1 MDIVKVIWKAKSKDD
16 KLGYIRF
23 SSRVLGKTVLRSLPL
38 DPVEKKHFNPKNER
52 LRTSF
57 TKHEYYNNLIQLKLD
72 EVNKKGNKV
81 KFMNDDKKSF
91 LEFMDIVIE
100 KNITGN
106 IGTKDK
112 YQNLRNLVT
121 DFNEYKYGV
130 SDVKFSEITVDF
142 LEELRTYMK
151 KVRKNTNNSIFYKF
165 KGLKSFTTKAQRD
178 KVYNYDV
185 NPFDLIKNTLVE
197 TTVDVLNK
205 DDLKKMMHTPLVE
218 VYRSGKKFG
227 QPILDLSILNG
238 LKYKNYK
245 NLDDIRNFFLF
256 QLFCQGI
263 RVSDL
268 LTLRWQDFY
277 IKDEQI
283 RIKKRM
289 VKVKSFID
297 ILVNYNTMD
306 YLKNYIPWNNL
317 PEHLVNNMSSIM
329 YRDMAN
335 VRRTSY
341 KSADEPRIEIDAEI
355 IGVEIDANNIKR
367 FNLEFKSVNELYYT
381 SVNEVK
387 VLLKIR
393 NTELSKKI
401 KKTDAV
407 QFKQDLLSVVSADD
421 KTSYLE
427 NLILILRSK
436 LLDENSSTD
445 NSTDEVKLN
454 NYIDFAGVIEYL
466 SNSQSKRSF
475 VFPLLNDLDFID
487 IIDDDFSAM
496 NKVQYDKFTGT
507 RAYYNRL
514 LKVVGSQ
521 CKINKTLTSH
531 LSRHSFTS
539 LMIEIGVNLNLFDL
553 MSSLGHKNLST
564 TQLYISKFTGK
575 RVDSINKEIVD
586 FMNKV

>member
-1 MDIVKVIWKAKSKDD
+1 MSIIKVIWKAKSKDD

-38 DPVEKKHFNPKNER
+38 DPVEKKHFNPKSER

-57 TKHEYYNNLIQLKLD
+57 SKHEYYNNLIQLKLD

-112 YQNLRNLVT
+112 YQNLRNLVS

-178 KVYNYDV
+178 KVYTYDV

-197 TTVDVLNK
+197 TTIDVLNK
-205 DDLKKMMHTPLVE
+205 EDLKKMMHTPLVE

-245 NLDDIRNFFLF
+245 GLDDIRNFFLF

-306 YLKNYIPWNNL
+306 YLKKYIPYDNL
-317 PEHLVNNMSSIM
+317 PEHLVNNMSKIM
-329 YRDMAN
+329 YRDIGTAG
-335 VRRTSY
+335 RTRY
-341 KSADEPRIEIDAEI
+341 KSPDEPRIEIDAER
-355 IGVEIDANNIKR
+355 IGVEIDADNIKR
-367 FNLEFKSVNELYYT
+367 FNLEFKSVSGLYFT
-381 SVNEVK
+381 SVDEVK

-407 QFKQDLLSVVSADD
+407 QFKQDLLSIVSADD

-436 LLDENSSTD
+436 LLDENSFTD

-454 NYIDFAGVIEYL
+454 NYVEFAGVIEYL
-466 SNSQSKRSF
+466 SHSKSKRSF

-487 IIDDDFSAM
+487 IIDDGFSAM
-496 NKVQYDKFTGT
+496 NKFQYDKFTGT

-564 TQLYISKFTGK
+564 TQVYISKFSGK
-575 RVDSINKEIVD
+575 RVDGINKEIVD
-586 FMNKV
+586 FMNKI